1 MPQLGQAMEA
11 VEGRRPLARCRSWIA
26 VGPAEFMF
34 SPRRWMSHDSHMNAL
49 WVRRGK
55 QNMAERVR
63 KKKGEWPLH
72 SGTPTQSSTEVP
84 IALLFQQTG
93 VIHVHDRHSADK
105 GRTIMTTFTINDQNE
120 IVAFATAEE

>member
-34 SPRRWMSHDSHMNAL
+34 SPRRWVSHDSHMNAL

-84 IALLFQQTG
+84 IALLFQ
-93 VIHVHDRHSADK
+93 I
-105 GRTIMTTFTINDQNE
+105 GRASCRE
-120 IVAFATAEE
+120 R